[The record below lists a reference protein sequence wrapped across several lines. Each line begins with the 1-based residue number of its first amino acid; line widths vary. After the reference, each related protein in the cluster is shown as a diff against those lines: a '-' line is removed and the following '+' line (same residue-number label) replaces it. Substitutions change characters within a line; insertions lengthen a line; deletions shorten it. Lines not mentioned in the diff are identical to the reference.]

1 MTDLIKLEG
10 CICSSL
16 MYKLLYIF
24 LEIFTSD
31 ANIYSFGI
39 LYRYYVI
46 RSPFVHFTKWTHRAI
61 HQRKLFRLVIYI

>member
-10 CICSSL
+10 CIRSSL

-39 LYRYYVI
+39 LYYVI

-61 HQRKLFRLVIYI
+61 HQRRLSRLVIYI

>member
-10 CICSSL
+10 CIRSSL

-46 RSPFVHFTKWTHRAI
+46 RSPFVHFTKWTH
-61 HQRKLFRLVIYI
+61 